1 MPKKSV
7 RLLLFRL
14 LLSGAVFSRFLKLV
28 IEGKTQ
34 DIAQYLLVPGGGLVG
49 ELVGVTLP
57 EEGAVDEGGVVHVE
71 GIDNLLLGPGYLSI
85 CKASRF
91 GV

>member
-1 MPKKSV
+1 MPKKSAK
-7 RLLLFRL
+7 LFFFHL

-34 DIAQYLLVPGGGLVG
+34 DIAQHLLAPGGGLVG

-57 EEGAVDEGGVVHVE
+57 EEGAVNEGGVVHVE
-71 GIDNLLLGPGYLSI
+71 GIDNLLLGLGYAVGALSLI
-85 CKASRF
+85 HI
-91 GV
+91 